1 MTAIDPT
8 DPTEDPW
15 QVIGM
20 ALLCQAK
27 DEPMSEELSDA
38 VYDAATLLACASLV
52 QNGMDVDTAISQFDE
67 RDFKIHLTYDSN
79 TDEMG
84 LEIEWVDGEVAIT
97 MRTGE

>member
-1 MTAIDPT
+1 MANATIP

-15 QVIGM
+15 RVIGM

-38 VYDAATLLACASLV
+38 VYDAATLLACTSLV
-52 QNGMDVDTAISQFDE
+52 QGGMDVDTAISQFDE
-67 RDFKIHLTYDSN
+67 RDFKIHLSYDSN

-84 LEIEWVDGEVAIT
+84 LEIEWADGEVAIT
-97 MRTGE
+97 VRAGE